1 MKKLLLASVALAI
14 FALPAT
20 ARQLTIEDV
29 TMLSRVAAPAV
40 SPDGHWLV
48 WQQRETDIAKNKGRF
63 DLWRLDLSTK
73 GAKPEKLVA
82 DAAINETAPQ
92 FSADGKTVFFQSD
105 QGGEDNVWSVAV
117 TGGTPVQVTDLK
129 GGLGGFKVAP
139 TGDKLLIWAD
149 RLPGAPSSEP
159 AMVKKAADAGNGRT
173 YDQLFVRHWQAGPMA
188 RARNCSCCRWRA
200 ARRADTAR
208 RSRARWSAIPRPSR
222 SAAAR
227 KCRGRPT
234 ARPCSSRCARP
245 GGSNR
250 CRPISTSSSAPADG
264 SAAPTNL
271 TDANDG
277 MDNLPTASPDG
288 KYLA

>member
-1 MKKLLLASVALAI
+1 MGELLRATAFCSIVPLMKKLLLASVALAT

-29 TMLSRVAAPAV
+29 TMLSRVGAPAV

-48 WQQRETDIAKNKGRF
+48 WQQRETDIAKDKGRF
-63 DLWRLDLSTK
+63 DLWRLDLTAK

-82 DAAINETAPQ
+82 DPAINETAPQ

-117 TGGTPVQVTDLK
+117 TGGAPTQVTDLK
-129 GGLGGFKVAP
+129 GGIGGFKVAP

-159 AMVKKAADAGNGRT
+159 AMVKKGADAGNGRT
-173 YDQLFVRHWQAGPMA
+173 YDQLFVRHWNAGPTA

-208 RSRARWSAIPRPSR
+208 RSKAHLVGDSPVQAVRRRRGSVVVGRRQDRVFRAARGGADRIAVDQPRYLRRARRRI
-222 SAAAR
+222 
-227 KCRGRPT
+227 GR
-234 ARPCSSRCARP
+234 AGQFDRRE
-245 GGSNR
+245 
-250 CRPISTSSSAPADG
+250 
-264 SAAPTNL
+264 
-271 TDANDG
+271 
-277 MDNLPTASPDG
+277 
-288 KYLA
+288 